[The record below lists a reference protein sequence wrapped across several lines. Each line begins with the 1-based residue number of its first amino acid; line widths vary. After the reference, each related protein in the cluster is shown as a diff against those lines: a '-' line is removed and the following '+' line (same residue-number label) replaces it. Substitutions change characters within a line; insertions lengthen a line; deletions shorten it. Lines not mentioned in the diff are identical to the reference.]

1 MKKAFF
7 ITALVIFCVSFMYC
21 KKTEEVQKKE
31 VSINSSMVYGP
42 EYTGY
47 TQSSSS
53 RDLVIIRF
61 VPHRPLLKCMYGW
74 GICRFQFLPA
84 IFGGGETDVIEI
96 PISSEYSGGYVNIY
110 FSEDMSRYT
119 PEELLLHVDE
129 DVYSEDAYS
138 LFEDVFKV
146 VYGDYEYNASLGPF
160 GGYIIEIE
168 KI

>member
-1 MKKAFF
+1 MKKAFL
-7 ITALVIFCVSFMYC
+7 ITALVIFCVLFMFC
-21 KKTEEVQKKE
+21 KKTEDTQKKD
-31 VSINSSMVYGP
+31 VSINSSMIYGP
-42 EYTGY
+42 DYTGY

-61 VPHRPLLKCMYGW
+61 VPHRPLLQCIYGW

-84 IFGGGETDVIEI
+84 IFGGGETDVIEV
-96 PISSEYSGGYVNIY
+96 PISSEYNGGDVNIY

-138 LFEDVFKV
+138 LFEDSFKV
-146 VYGDYEYNASLGPF
+146 VSGDYEYNEYLGQY
-160 GGYIIEIE
+160 GGYIIDIE